1 MKQRFFKADSI
12 SFPIIN
18 GYKPDSYKEE
28 NIMAKVLV
36 IADIKQGVLKGSTA
50 ELLSKAKALGAE
62 TAVVAIGSNI
72 ESLIPDLANAG
83 SDTQYIADD
92 PGLELFSAGPY
103 ASCVVDAA
111 KQFGANLIWFGFS
124 ESGKAAAP
132 RVAAQ
137 LDVACATDI
146 TDIILSGDQIEI
158 TRPAIANKVI
168 QRVKTNTEQ
177 LVAVVRAGA
186 FEAAEGI
193 SGTENVVKLSP
204 PAPDLKAV
212 IKEILSD
219 ASGEID
225 LADADVVISVG
236 RGVKDEAGA
245 DLVKE
250 LANDLKAGFGSSR
263 AMVDAGFM
271 PHNKQVGQTG
281 KIVAPGLYMAIGIS
295 GAIQH
300 LAGMNGSKV
309 ILAVNKDPEAP
320 IFNVADYGIVGDLFE
335 VVPILREEIN
345 KVRT

>member
-1 MKQRFFKADSI
+1 
-12 SFPIIN
+12 
-18 GYKPDSYKEE
+18 
-28 NIMAKVLV
+28 MAKVLV
-36 IADIKQGVLKGSTA
+36 IADIKQGVLKNSTA
-50 ELLSKAKALGAE
+50 ELLSKAKAIGAE

-72 ESLIPDLANAG
+72 EGLAGELAAAG

-92 PGLELFSAGPY
+92 PNLELFAAGPY
-103 ASCVVDAA
+103 AACVVDAA
-111 KQFGANLIWFGFS
+111 KQFEANLIWFGFS

-137 LDVACATDI
+137 LEAACATEI
-146 TDIILSGDQIEI
+146 TDVTVDGDQIEI
-158 TRPAIANKVI
+158 TRPAIANKVM
-168 QRVKTNTEQ
+168 QKVKVNTPQ

-186 FEAAEGI
+186 FEADPDI
-193 SGTENVVKLSP
+193 SGSENVVKLSP
-204 PAPDLKAV
+204 PAADVKAV
-212 IKEILSD
+212 IKELVSD

-225 LADADVVISVG
+225 LADADIVISVG
-236 RGVKDEAGA
+236 RGAKDQAGV

-250 LANDLKAGFGSSR
+250 LANDLSAGFGSSR
-263 AMVDAGFM
+263 AMVDGGFM

-281 KIVAPGLYMAIGIS
+281 KIVAPTLYMAIGIS

-335 VVPILREEIN
+335 VVPILREEIA

>member
-1 MKQRFFKADSI
+1 
-12 SFPIIN
+12 
-18 GYKPDSYKEE
+18 
-28 NIMAKVLV
+28 MAKVLV
-36 IADIKQGVLKGSTA
+36 IADINQGVLKGSTT
-50 ELLSKAKALGAE
+50 ELLSKAKAIGAE

-72 ESLIPDLANAG
+72 ESLIAGLVNAG
-83 SDTQYIADD
+83 SDTQYVADD

-124 ESGKAAAP
+124 ESGKAVAP

-137 LDVACATDI
+137 LDAACATDI
-146 TDIILSGDQIEI
+146 TDVMLQGDQIEVI
-158 TRPAIANKVI
+158 RPAITNKVI
-168 QRVKTNTEQ
+168 QRVKVNAGQ

-186 FEAAEGI
+186 FEATEGI
-193 SGTENVVKLSP
+193 TGTENVVKLSP

-212 IKEILSD
+212 IKELVSD
-219 ASGEID
+219 ASGDID
-225 LADADVVISVG
+225 LADADIVISVG
-236 RGVKDEAGA
+236 RGTKDEAGI

-271 PHNKQVGQTG
+271 PHSKQVGQTG
-281 KIVAPGLYMAIGIS
+281 KIVAPTLYMAIGIS

-335 VVPILREEIN
+335 VVPILREEI
-345 KVRT
+345 KKIR

>member
-1 MKQRFFKADSI
+1 
-12 SFPIIN
+12 
-18 GYKPDSYKEE
+18 
-28 NIMAKVLV
+28 MAKVLV

-50 ELLSKAKALGAE
+50 QLLSKAKAIGAE

-72 ESLIPDLANAG
+72 EPLIPGLVNAG
-83 SDTQYIADD
+83 SDTQYLADD

-111 KQFGANLIWFGFS
+111 RQFGANLIWFGFS
-124 ESGKAAAP
+124 ESGKAVAP
-132 RVAAQ
+132 RVAAR

-146 TDIILSGDQIEI
+146 TDVMLEGGQIEI
-158 TRPAIANKVI
+158 IRPAITNKVL
-168 QRVKTNTEQ
+168 QRVKINTGQ

-186 FEAAEGI
+186 FEATEGI
-193 SGTENVVKLSP
+193 TGTENVIKLSP

-212 IKEILSD
+212 IRQILSE

-225 LADADVVISVG
+225 LADANIVVSVG
-236 RGVKDEAGA
+236 RGARDQAGI

-250 LANDLKAGFGSSR
+250 LANDLKAGFGSTR
-263 AMVDAGFM
+263 AMVDAGFI
-271 PHNKQVGQTG
+271 PHYKQVGQTG
-281 KIVAPGLYMAIGIS
+281 KIVAPTLYMAIGIS

-300 LAGMNGSKV
+300 LAGMKGSKV

-335 VVPILREEIN
+335 VVPILRDEI
-345 KVRT
+345 KKMRS

>member
-1 MKQRFFKADSI
+1 
-12 SFPIIN
+12 
-18 GYKPDSYKEE
+18 
-28 NIMAKVLV
+28 MAKVLV
-36 IADIKQGVLKGSTA
+36 VADIKEGVLKGSTS
-50 ELLSKAKALGAE
+50 ELLSKARAIGAE

-72 ESLIPDLANAG
+72 EGLTSELANAG

-103 ASCVVDAA
+103 AACVVEAA
-111 KQFGANLIWFGFS
+111 RQSGANLIWFGFS

-137 LDVACATDI
+137 LEAACATEI
-146 TDIILSGDQIEI
+146 TDVMLDGDQIEI
-158 TRPAIANKVI
+158 IRPAIANKVM
-168 QRVKTNTEQ
+168 QRAKVNTPQ

-186 FEAAEGI
+186 FEADPDV
-193 SGTENVVKLSP
+193 SGTENVVKLAA
-204 PAPDLKAV
+204 PAADVKAV
-212 IKEILSD
+212 IKELVSD

-225 LADADVVISVG
+225 LADADIVISVG
-236 RGVKDEAGA
+236 RGAKDQAGI
-245 DLVKE
+245 DMVRE
-250 LANDLKAGFGSSR
+250 LANDLNAGFGSSR

-281 KIVAPGLYMAIGIS
+281 KIVAPTLYMAIGIS

-335 VVPILREEIN
+335 VVPVLKEEIA
-345 KVRT
+345 KVRG

>member
-1 MKQRFFKADSI
+1 
-12 SFPIIN
+12 
-18 GYKPDSYKEE
+18 
-28 NIMAKVLV
+28 MAKVLV
-36 IADIKQGVLKGSTA
+36 IADINQGVLKGSTT
-50 ELLSKAKALGAE
+50 ELLSKAKAIGAE

-72 ESLIPDLANAG
+72 ESLIAGLVNAG
-83 SDTQYIADD
+83 SDTQYVADD

-124 ESGKAAAP
+124 ESGKAVAP

-137 LDVACATDI
+137 LDAACATDI
-146 TDIILSGDQIEI
+146 TDVMLQGDQIEVI
-158 TRPAIANKVI
+158 RPAITNKVI
-168 QRVKTNTEQ
+168 QRVKVNTDQ
-177 LVAVVRAGA
+177 MVAVVRAGA

-193 SGTENVVKLSP
+193 TGIENVVKLSP

-212 IKEILSD
+212 IKELVSD
-219 ASGEID
+219 ASGDID
-225 LADADVVISVG
+225 LADADIVISVG
-236 RGVKDEAGA
+236 RGTKDEAGI

-271 PHNKQVGQTG
+271 PHSKQVGQTG
-281 KIVAPGLYMAIGIS
+281 KIVAPTLYMAIGIS

-335 VVPILREEIN
+335 VVPILREEI
-345 KVRT
+345 KKIR

>member
-1 MKQRFFKADSI
+1 
-12 SFPIIN
+12 
-18 GYKPDSYKEE
+18 
-28 NIMAKVLV
+28 MAKVLV
-36 IADIKQGVLKGSTA
+36 VADIKEGVLKGSTA
-50 ELLSKAKALGAE
+50 ELLSKAKAIGAE

-72 ESLIPDLANAG
+72 GSLLSDLAKAG

-92 PGLELFSAGPY
+92 PGLSLFSAGLY

-111 KQFGANLIWFGFS
+111 KQFGADLIWFGFS
-124 ESGKAAAP
+124 ESGKASAP

-137 LDVACATDI
+137 LDAACATEI
-146 TDIILSGDQIEI
+146 TDVALTGDQIEFV
-158 TRPAIANKVI
+158 RPAIANKVL
-168 QRVKTNTEQ
+168 QRVKVNTKQ

-186 FEAAEGI
+186 FEAQEGI
-193 SGTENVVKLSP
+193 GGNENVVTLSP
-204 PAPDLKAV
+204 PAADLKAV
-212 IKEILSD
+212 IKDLLSD

-225 LADADVVISVG
+225 LADADIVISVG
-236 RGVKDEAGA
+236 RGAKDQAGVEM
-245 DLVKE
+245 VKE

-271 PHNKQVGQTG
+271 AHNKQVGQTG
-281 KIVAPGLYMAIGIS
+281 KIVAPTLYMAIGIS

-335 VVPILREEIN
+335 VVPILREEIKKLRN
-345 KVRT
+345 

>member
-1 MKQRFFKADSI
+1 
-12 SFPIIN
+12 
-18 GYKPDSYKEE
+18 
-28 NIMAKVLV
+28 MAKILV
-36 IADIKQGVLKGSTA
+36 IADIKQGVLKGSTT
-50 ELLSKAKALGAE
+50 ELLSKAKAIGAE

-72 ESLIPDLANAG
+72 ESLAPDLANAG

-92 PGLELFSAGPY
+92 PSLELFSAGPY

-137 LDVACATDI
+137 LNAACASEI
-146 TDIILSGDQIEI
+146 TDVTLEGEQIEVI
-158 TRPAIANKVI
+158 RPAIAGKVI
-168 QRVKTNTEQ
+168 QRVKVNTEQ

-186 FEAAEGI
+186 FEATEGI
-193 SGTENVVKLSP
+193 TGTENVVKLS
-204 PAPDLKAV
+204 APTADLKAV
-212 IKEILSD
+212 IKEIIAEAGD
-219 ASGEID
+219 DID
-225 LADADVVISVG
+225 LADADIVVSIG
-236 RGVKDEAGA
+236 RGAKDQAGV

-263 AMVDAGFM
+263 AMVDGGFM
-271 PHNKQVGQTG
+271 AHNKQVGQTG
-281 KIVAPGLYMAIGIS
+281 KIVAPSLYMAFGIS

-335 VVPILREEIN
+335 VVPILREEIKKIRN
-345 KVRT
+345 